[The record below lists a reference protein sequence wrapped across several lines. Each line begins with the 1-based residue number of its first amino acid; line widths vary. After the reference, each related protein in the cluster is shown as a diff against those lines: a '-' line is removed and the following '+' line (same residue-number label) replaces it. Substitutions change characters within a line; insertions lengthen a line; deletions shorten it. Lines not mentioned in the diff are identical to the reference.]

1 MRKEVFSMKKENV
14 FIGGAVFAAIASSLC
29 CVLPLVAVVFGLGA
43 FGAASAFETL
53 RPYLLVPAF
62 AALAFSFY
70 RIYFRREDCAEGDA
84 CATKPVS
91 KLNQLF
97 LWAGVL
103 VILTFAFAPYYTGY
117 LAAAVSKPQQ
127 PSTDTTMPAS
137 AEMESQ
143 ASKTVVI
150 DVEGMTCEGC
160 AAHINET
167 LKKLNGVVSAEAD
180 YPKKNV
186 KVVFNPKQITL
197 AQIKKAIDEIGYKA
211 K

>member
-29 CVLPLVAVVFGLGA
+29 CVLPLAAVVFGLGA
-43 FGAASAFETL
+43 FSAASAFETL
-53 RPYLLVPAF
+53 RPYFLALAF

-70 RIYFRREDCAEGDA
+70 RIYFRREACAEGQS
-84 CATKPVS
+84 CATKPVN
-91 KLNQLF
+91 KINQLF

-103 VILTFAFAPYYTGY
+103 VILTFALAPYYTGY
-117 LAAAVSKPQQ
+117 LAAAAYQPQQ
-127 PSTDTTMPAS
+127 PLAAPEMRAV
-137 AEMESQ
+137 AETESL
-143 ASKTVVI
+143 ANKTVVI

-197 AQIKKAIDEIGYKA
+197 AQIKKAIGEIGYKA

>member
-1 MRKEVFSMKKENV
+1 MKNENV

-29 CVLPLVAVVFGLGA
+29 CVLPLAAVVFGLGA

-53 RPYLLVPAF
+53 RPYLLALAF
-62 AALAFSFY
+62 VALAFSFY
-70 RIYFRREDCAEGDA
+70 RVYFRPEACAEGQS
-84 CATKPVS
+84 CATKPVN
-91 KLNQLF
+91 KINQLF

-103 VILTFAFAPYYTGY
+103 VILTFAYAPYYTGY
-117 LAAAVSKPQQ
+117 LAAAVSNPQQ
-127 PSTDTTMPAS
+127 PSANATMPAA
-137 AEMESQ
+137 AEMERL
-143 ASKTVVI
+143 ANKTVVI

-186 KVVFNPKQITL
+186 KVVFNPK
-197 AQIKKAIDEIGYKA
+197 
-211 K
+211 

>member
-1 MRKEVFSMKKENV
+1 MKNENV

-43 FGAASAFETL
+43 FGAASAFKTL
-53 RPYLLVPAF
+53 RPYLLVLVF

-70 RIYFRREDCAEGDA
+70 RVYFRREDCAEGDA

-91 KLNQLF
+91 KINQLF
-97 LWAGVL
+97 LWGGVL
-103 VILTFAFAPYYTGY
+103 VILTFALAPYYTGY
-117 LAAAVSKPQQ
+117 LAAAAYQ
-127 PSTDTTMPAS
+127 PRQPLAAPEMPAA
-137 AEMESQ
+137 AETESL
-143 ASKTVVI
+143 ADKTVVI

-167 LKKLNGVVSAEAD
+167 LKKLNGVVSAVAN

-197 AQIKKAIDEIGYKA
+197 EQIKKAIDEIGYKA

>member
-14 FIGGAVFAAIASSLC
+14 FVGGAVFAAIASSLC

-43 FGAASAFETL
+43 FSAASAFETL
-53 RPYLLVPAF
+53 RPYLLILAF

-70 RIYFRREDCAEGDA
+70 RIYFRRDDCAEGDA

-91 KLNQLF
+91 KINQLF

-103 VILTFAFAPYYTGY
+103 AIVTFALAPYYTGY
-117 LAAAVSKPQQ
+117 LAA
-127 PSTDTTMPAS
+127 TDTMPA
-137 AEMESQ
+137 ATETESQ
-143 ASKTVVI
+143 ANKTVVI
-150 DVEGMTCEGC
+150 DVEGMTCESC
-160 AAHINET
+160 AVHISET
-167 LKKLNGVVSAEAD
+167 LKKLKGVVSAEAN

-186 KVVFNPKQITL
+186 TVVFNPKQITIE
-197 AQIKKAIDEIGYKA
+197 QIKKAIDEIGYRA

>member
-1 MRKEVFSMKKENV
+1 MKNENV

-53 RPYLLVPAF
+53 RPYLLVLAF

-70 RIYFRREDCAEGDA
+70 RIYFRRKDCAEGDA

-103 VILTFAFAPYYTGY
+103 VILTFSLAPYYTGY
-117 LAAAVSKPQQ
+117 LAAAFSNPQP
-127 PSTDTTMPAS
+127 PSTDTTMPVV
-137 AEMESQ
+137 AETESL
-143 ASKTVVI
+143 ANKTVVI
-150 DVEGMTCEGC
+150 EVEGMTCESC
-160 AAHINET
+160 AVHISET
-167 LKKLNGVVSAEAD
+167 LKKLTGVVSAEAD